1 MDRSDDPRY
10 KTELCNR
17 FRERGYCK
25 YGKRCLYA
33 HGPEELRPSSR
44 VFDPK
49 YKTQRCKHWWETGKC
64 PYAKRCRFIHRETP
78 EQLRQL
84 RRLHGVPPDDMPTCE
99 LPGPVMT
106 LEEPP
111 LERSVSFEEMSAQI
125 LAAPRRDANGV
136 IIDDPEEAVSPR
148 HDDDD
153 DYYVRLPIFA
163 AICASGSP

>member
-1 MDRSDDPRY
+1 
-10 KTELCNR
+10 
-17 FRERGYCK
+17 
-25 YGKRCLYA
+25 
-33 HGPEELRPSSR
+33 
-44 VFDPK
+44 
-49 YKTQRCKHWWETGKC
+49 
-64 PYAKRCRFIHRETP
+64 
-78 EQLRQL
+78 
-84 RRLHGVPPDDMPTCE
+84 
-99 LPGPVMT
+99 MT

-153 DYYVRLPIFA
+153 DRTSYYVRLPIFA